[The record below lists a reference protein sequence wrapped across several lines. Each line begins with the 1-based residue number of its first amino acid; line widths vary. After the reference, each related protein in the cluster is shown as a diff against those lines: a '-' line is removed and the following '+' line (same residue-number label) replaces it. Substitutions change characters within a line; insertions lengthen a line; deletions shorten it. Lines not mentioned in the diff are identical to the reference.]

1 MSSPDRNAFFAKLII
16 QALVTLTNRESSVE
30 VVISATG
37 VEGISDLASLREWLD
52 LAGDD
57 ASWKLTPEPP
67 PSGDTLGFGV
77 DEICAIV
84 AVVEGLPPLID
95 RIKDWFGT
103 RQEPKPIKLTI
114 TIDPA
119 NGDITVQ
126 IGDGT

>member
-1 MSSPDRNAFFAKLII
+1 MSSPSRNAFFARLII
-16 QALVTLTNRESSVE
+16 QTWVTLTNRESSVE

-37 VEGISDLASLREWLD
+37 DEGISDLASLREWLD
-52 LAGDD
+52 LAGDE

-84 AVVEGLPPLID
+84 AVVEGLLPLFD
-95 RIKDWFGT
+95 RIKEWFGT

-119 NGDITVQ
+119 NDDSAAQ